1 MRIGLL
7 AGAVGLAIGLPAVAK
22 ESKIDFREFNA
33 DGTPVRPE
41 FPFVEGRPG
50 QSGSILDLSGQF
62 GSVTR
67 GATGVTDGAL
77 STAFSDFEQLAVL
90 PAELVNQLDPLVWGG
105 AAAGVTGLA
114 HFSAA
119 TAPLVIP
126 QYGVVTETIAGNST
140 KKLRGFV
147 NPPAFGPD
155 VFFGRWVRYNYFKT
169 NGATPGTGVRYVF
182 RPDAGQNCRQIHDT
196 YVTAITS
203 LWTSEPTYVSSGFII
218 GRLLWG
224 GQNNTTGIGLPI
236 GAIPDFFT
244 LGPDPAAFTTGL
256 FVPCLFPPGHPMA
269 GQNVPVPI
277 GQWFRIAHE
286 TDTTGNLI
294 HKIDFNMG
302 GPATEVTIYNAL
314 GIQVG
319 RIDRIAFAGAYEVDN
334 DACYIDNLSTEG
346 VEFVL
351 PVPPTLECAG
361 GQFVDNFEWMF
372 DGPIAGQST
381 VVFDALSAKAFVAN
395 VGAPNNKVVRRNNF
409 FNDDRYRRENGRTLP
424 LTIASGVGPF
434 RICME
439 VSIPSSQ
446 FAPNATV
453 QTLAPASVTDGDF
466 VSRLFIGRYTPV
478 APPYNSRLYVQ
489 IDANYNPIDQE
500 NTVDPYTAQGTPPQ
514 GGTPAIGTE
523 VVDLGITWVFNA
535 FRNVCFDVDQNR
547 NMTISINGTNIH
559 TGTSFVNSI
568 DRYDWECENNQPGA
582 GNQVSYDNVIL
593 TCSVLPPVT
602 LPPFTLVYNDDLEWA
617 PTNVT
622 IGLNDDDG
630 NSTTP
635 FRWSSAA
642 NMPVVSLNTDVVSNW
657 LKMENLFRDTAAAAP
672 NVPFTPGPP
681 AAGFQSFTQA
691 STGLPKVT
699 ASSTR
704 GWTARADMRLTDGTT
719 SRTWSVAQATIA
731 ATQFARVTG
740 LTFSSVTGTF
750 WAQVLAPTMADPF
763 ATSWVDSG
771 TGLSAFST
779 GFNQNYNLSISRST
793 GAKLT
798 FRINGKLLRFT
809 GGPNNGNAVVVD
821 PLASLANGTHKD
833 MDRLFYLA
841 SDEDTAPV
849 GSILYTDNIRAWSL
863 PCLGD
868 TNNDGVVNFTDLN
881 NVLGFF
887 GQSGVDITGNVGP
900 DANND
905 GVPDDNAVNFTDLN
919 LVLSGFGVPCTA
931 TN

>member
-7 AGAVGLAIGLPAVAK
+7 AGAVGLAIGLPAIAK
-22 ESKIDFREFNA
+22 ESKTDFREFNA

-41 FPFVEGRPG
+41 FPFVAGKPG
-50 QSGSILDLSGQF
+50 ATGSLDLSGQF
-62 GSVTR
+62 GQVGR
-67 GATGVTDGAL
+67 GSAGADGAL
-77 STAFSDFEQLAVL
+77 ATALSTFETLATL
-90 PAELVNQLDPLVWGG
+90 PAELVNQTDTVVWGG
-105 AAAGVTGLA
+105 AAAGVTGKP

-126 QYGVVTETIAGNST
+126 QYGAVTETVAGNST
-140 KKLRGFV
+140 VKLRGFV
-147 NPPAFGPD
+147 NPPAFGPN
-155 VFFGRWVRYNYFKT
+155 VFFGRWCRYNYAKT
-169 NGATPGTGVRYVF
+169 NTGSGAPAIRYVF
-182 RPDAGQNCRQIHDT
+182 RPDTGQNCRVVHDT

-224 GQNNTTGIGLPI
+224 GENTTTGIGLPI

-244 LGPDPAAFTTGL
+244 LGPDPAAFLTGL
-256 FVPCLFPPGHPMA
+256 FVPCLFPTGHPQA
-269 GQNVPVPI
+269 GQQVPVPVA
-277 GQWFRIAHE
+277 QWFRIAHE
-286 TDTTGNLI
+286 TDTTGNLL

-302 GPATEVTIYNAL
+302 GPGTEVTIYDAL

-319 RIDRIAFAGAYEVDN
+319 RIDRMAFAGGYEVDN
-334 DACYIDNLSTEG
+334 DACYIDNMTIEG

-361 GQFVDNFEWMF
+361 GQFLDDFEWMF
-372 DGPIAGQST
+372 AGPIAGQST
-381 VVFDALSAKAFVAN
+381 VVFDALSAKAFIQDESGN
-395 VGAPNNKVVRRNNF
+395 QFLRRNNF

-424 LTIASGVGPF
+424 LATASGVGPL
-434 RICME
+434 RICTE
-439 VSIPSSQ
+439 VRMATSL

-453 QTLAPASVTDGDF
+453 QTIAPLSLTDNDF
-466 VSRLFIGRYTPV
+466 ISRLIIGRFDP
-478 APPYNSRLYVQ
+478 ANPPYTSRMYVQ
-489 IDANYNPIDQE
+489 INSAYNPIDDE
-500 NTVDPYTAQGTPPQ
+500 ATVDPYNPGPNGN
-514 GGTPAIGTE
+514 GGLPIIGTDA
-523 VVDLGITWVFNA
+523 VDTGVNWTFNS

-547 NMTISINGTNIH
+547 NMTVSVAGSNVH
-559 TGTSFVNSI
+559 VGTSFVNSI
-568 DRYDWECENNQPGA
+568 DRIDFECENNQPGV
-582 GNQVSYDNVIL
+582 GNACDYDNILL

-602 LPPFTLVYNDDLEWA
+602 LPPFTLVYNDDLEWGIE
-617 PTNVT
+617 NVT
-622 IGLNDDDG
+622 IGIMDDD
-630 NSTTP
+630 NNPVTP
-635 FRWSSAA
+635 FRWSSAP
-642 NMPVVSLNTDVVSNW
+642 NMPIVSLNVDGTTKL
-657 LKMENLFRDTAAAAP
+657 LKMENVFRDTPAGAP
-672 NVPFTPGPP
+672 NTPEF
-681 AAGFQSFTQA
+681 ASFTQA

-699 ASSTR
+699 ASGTR

-719 SRTWSVAQATIA
+719 SRTWSAAQATIA

-750 WAQVLAPTMADPF
+750 WAQILAPTMADPF
-763 ATSWVDSG
+763 ATDWIDSG
-771 TGLSAFST
+771 TGLSAFGV
-779 GFNQNYNLSISRST
+779 GFNQTFNLSISRST

-798 FRINGKLLRFT
+798 FRINGRLLRFT
-809 GGPNNGNAVVVD
+809 GGPNNGLAVVVD

-833 MDRLFYLA
+833 LDRLFYLG

-868 TNNDGVVNFTDLN
+868 TDNNGVVNFTDLN